1 MMTSRMPCQKIL
13 WQGKCVCWFCCSRIC
28 DSTKSC
34 GLLYLGTPGSKR
46 ICHTSHRMFHNFFQ
60 FISTLCNL
68 VGYHSNRN
76 FRQIRMCHAVYCN
89 LLIFVY
95 FRNFVFRKFIMIYS
109 GTSLNKPVIISHKSW
124 IQVKCSSDS
133 ISFH

>member
-1 MMTSRMPCQKIL
+1 MMTSRMPRQKIL

-34 GLLYLGTPGSKR
+34 HLLYLGAPSSKW
-46 ICHTSHRMFHNFFQ
+46 ICHTGHRMFHQFFQ
-60 FISTLCNL
+60 FLSALCNL
-68 VGYHSNRN
+68 VGYHSGRN
-76 FRQIRMCHAVYCN
+76 FRQIGMCHAVYCN

-95 FRNFVFRKFIMIYS
+95 FRNFIFRKFIMIYS
-109 GTSLNKPVIISHKSW
+109 NTALNKPVIISHKAW

-133 ISFH
+133 VLFH